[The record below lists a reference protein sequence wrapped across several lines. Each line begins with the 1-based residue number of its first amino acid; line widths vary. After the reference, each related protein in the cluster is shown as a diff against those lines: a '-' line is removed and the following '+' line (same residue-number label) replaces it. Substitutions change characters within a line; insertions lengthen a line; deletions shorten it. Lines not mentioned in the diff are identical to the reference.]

1 MRSVLMWMEWEGEK
15 EKECVKRAVKEREKD
30 EWRGS
35 GERMKSESMCDD
47 VQEIIDM

>member
-1 MRSVLMWMEWEGEK
+1 MWMEWEGEK
-15 EKECVKRAVKEREKD
+15 EKVCVKRAVKEREKD

-35 GERMKSESMCDD
+35 GERMKSENIYDDD